1 MLPAFITRV
10 KKKKKK
16 LKRSNKM
23 ANRWYPNS
31 EEEKTIMS

>member
-1 MLPAFITRV
+1 MLPAFLTRV
-10 KKKKKK
+10 KKKKK
-16 LKRSNKM
+16 LKRSIEM